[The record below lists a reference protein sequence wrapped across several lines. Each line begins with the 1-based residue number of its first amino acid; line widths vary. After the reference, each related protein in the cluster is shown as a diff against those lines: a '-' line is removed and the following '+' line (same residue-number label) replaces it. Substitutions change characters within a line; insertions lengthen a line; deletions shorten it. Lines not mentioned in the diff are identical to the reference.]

1 MAKQVEGISEKV
13 ELCAKKE
20 FLEKGYVDASLRT
33 IAAEAG
39 TTTGTIYSRY
49 GGKEGLFSA
58 IVEPVAKEFTG
69 IFIGVQEKFHA
80 IESDRQAVSL
90 DDYAEDGMKQLV
102 KYMYAHLEEFQ
113 ILPLSV
119 LTFVE
124 NAVKYGVQS
133 QKTLLISIRVSLLP
147 GETPED
153 TYVCITILD
162 NGPGFPEELL
172 HFLNKEEFAEE
183 KTAGIGIQ
191 NVWKRI
197 KIRYEEK
204 ATILYSNSN
213 GACVEMYLPYEK
225 Y

>member
-80 IESDRQAVSL
+80 IESVLWQTSRMVGFEDRRFRFGRGWFA
-90 DDYAEDGMKQLV
+90 G
-102 KYMYAHLEEFQ
+102 
-113 ILPLSV
+113 
-119 LTFVE
+119 
-124 NAVKYGVQS
+124 
-133 QKTLLISIRVSLLP
+133 TLLRP
-147 GETPED
+147 
-153 TYVCITILD
+153 
-162 NGPGFPEELL
+162 
-172 HFLNKEEFAEE
+172 HHA
-183 KTAGIGIQ
+183 
-191 NVWKRI
+191 
-197 KIRYEEK
+197 
-204 ATILYSNSN
+204 
-213 GACVEMYLPYEK
+213 
-225 Y
+225 

>member
-102 KYMYAHLEEFQ
+102 ELETDYTYKFMEAIGLRFKDGK
-113 ILPLSV
+113 PLTKNFMHIMNKALFESFFEV
-119 LTFVE
+119 
-124 NAVKYGVQS
+124 
-133 QKTLLISIRVSLLP
+133 IRHDMS
-147 GETPED
+147 
-153 TYVCITILD
+153 
-162 NGPGFPEELL
+162 EE
-172 HFLNKEEFAEE
+172 EAWEY
-183 KTAGIGIQ
+183 I
-191 NVWKRI
+191 
-197 KIRYEEK
+197 
-204 ATILYSNSN
+204 
-213 GACVEMYLPYEK
+213 EMLEK
-225 Y
+225 YHSAGWNIIYGECCSIND

>member
-90 DDYAEDGMKQLV
+90 DDYAV
-102 KYMYAHLEEFQ
+102 
-113 ILPLSV
+113 I
-119 LTFVE
+119 
-124 NAVKYGVQS
+124 
-133 QKTLLISIRVSLLP
+133 
-147 GETPED
+147 
-153 TYVCITILD
+153 
-162 NGPGFPEELL
+162 
-172 HFLNKEEFAEE
+172 
-183 KTAGIGIQ
+183 
-191 NVWKRI
+191 WKNFR
-197 KIRYEEK
+197 
-204 ATILYSNSN
+204 SW
-213 GACVEMYLPYEK
+213 
-225 Y
+225 

>member
-1 MAKQVEGISEKV
+1 VAKQVEGISEKV

-20 FLEKGYVDASLRT
+20 FLEKGYASLRT

-113 ILPLSV
+113 ILVKSSYG
-119 LTFVE
+119 TRFQDFVE
-124 NAVKYGVQS
+124 HLVELETDYTYKFMEAIGLRFKDGKPLTKNFMHIMNKALFESFFEV
-133 QKTLLISIRVSLLP
+133 IRHDMS
-147 GETPED
+147 
-153 TYVCITILD
+153 
-162 NGPGFPEELL
+162 EE
-172 HFLNKEEFAEE
+172 EAWEY
-183 KTAGIGIQ
+183 I
-191 NVWKRI
+191 
-197 KIRYEEK
+197 
-204 ATILYSNSN
+204 
-213 GACVEMYLPYEK
+213 EMLEK
-225 Y
+225 YHSAGWNIIYGECCSIND

>member
-113 ILPLSV
+113 ILVKSSYGTRFKDGKPLTKNFMHIMNKALFESFFEV
-119 LTFVE
+119 
-124 NAVKYGVQS
+124 
-133 QKTLLISIRVSLLP
+133 IRHDMS
-147 GETPED
+147 
-153 TYVCITILD
+153 
-162 NGPGFPEELL
+162 EE
-172 HFLNKEEFAEE
+172 EAWEY
-183 KTAGIGIQ
+183 I
-191 NVWKRI
+191 
-197 KIRYEEK
+197 
-204 ATILYSNSN
+204 
-213 GACVEMYLPYEK
+213 EMLEK
-225 Y
+225 YHSAGWNIIYGECCSIND

>member
-113 ILPLSV
+113 ILVKSSYG
-119 LTFVE
+119 TRFQDFVE
-124 NAVKYGVQS
+124 HLVELETDYTYKFMHIMNKALFESFFEV
-133 QKTLLISIRVSLLP
+133 IRHDMS
-147 GETPED
+147 
-153 TYVCITILD
+153 
-162 NGPGFPEELL
+162 EE
-172 HFLNKEEFAEE
+172 EAWEY
-183 KTAGIGIQ
+183 I
-191 NVWKRI
+191 
-197 KIRYEEK
+197 
-204 ATILYSNSN
+204 
-213 GACVEMYLPYEK
+213 EMLEK
-225 Y
+225 YHSAGWNIIYGECCSIND

>member
-90 DDYAEDGMKQLV
+90 
-102 KYMYAHLEEFQ
+102 EEFQ
-113 ILPLSV
+113 ILVKSSYG
-119 LTFVE
+119 TRFQDFVE
-124 NAVKYGVQS
+124 HLVELETDYTYKFMEAIGLRFKDGKPLTKNFMHIMNKALFESFFEV
-133 QKTLLISIRVSLLP
+133 IRHDMS
-147 GETPED
+147 
-153 TYVCITILD
+153 
-162 NGPGFPEELL
+162 EE
-172 HFLNKEEFAEE
+172 EAWEY
-183 KTAGIGIQ
+183 I
-191 NVWKRI
+191 
-197 KIRYEEK
+197 
-204 ATILYSNSN
+204 
-213 GACVEMYLPYEK
+213 EMLEK
-225 Y
+225 YHSAGWNIIYGECCSIND

>member
-20 FLEKGYVDASLRT
+20 FLEKRLCRCITADDCCG
-33 IAAEAG
+33 
-39 TTTGTIYSRY
+39 Y

-113 ILPLSV
+113 ILVKSSYG
-119 LTFVE
+119 TRFQDFVE
-124 NAVKYGVQS
+124 HLVE
-133 QKTLLISIRVSLLP
+133 L
-147 GETPED
+147 ETD
-153 TYVCITILD
+153 YTYKFMEAIGLRFKDGKPLTKNFMHIM
-162 NGPGFPEELL
+162 
-172 HFLNKEEFAEE
+172 NKALFESFF
-183 KTAGIGIQ
+183 
-191 NVWKRI
+191 
-197 KIRYEEK
+197 
-204 ATILYSNSN
+204 
-213 GACVEMYLPYEK
+213 
-225 Y
+225 